1 MCSVSSDLI
10 VDFLAGIQDRGDRHI
25 MIQVVDDEGD
35 VLRHIDADVPRL
47 RQKLRL
53 LVDQVRGEDT
63 V

>member
-1 MCSVSSDLI
+1 
-10 VDFLAGIQDRGDRHI
+10 